1 MPDFLKKRLMFAT
14 IMVASI
20 ITAIMLGFTIA
31 ANSVKTSGDSMNPTL
46 YTGDLLFGS
55 FLPFENKP
63 LKRGDL
69 VVFKDKDHWHQDDI
83 RRANKK
89 RAKTGEKPQ
98 KIDDSATYNLVK
110 RAVAIEGDTVHL
122 NGDGTMTVNG
132 KQPQYDKNYN
142 LGCLPYAS
150 TFKVPKG
157 YIFVRGDNVNHS
169 IDSRYRSCF
178 YPHKPRFV
186 AYSSIEFIVRHVM
199 PIGRMFKG
207 IVR

>member
-1 MPDFLKKRLMFAT
+1 MSNLLKKRLISVT
-14 IMVASI
+14 VTVASI
-20 ITAIMLGFTIA
+20 IVAIMLGFAIA
-31 ANSVKTSGDSMNPTL
+31 SNSVKTSGDSMNPAL

-83 RRANKK
+83 RRANKE
-89 RAKTGEKPQ
+89 RAKNGEKQQ

-110 RAVAIEGDTVHL
+110 RAVAVEGDTVHL

-132 KQPQYDKNYN
+132 KQPQYDAAYN
-142 LGCLPYAS
+142 LGCIPYAS
-150 TFKVPKG
+150 TFRVPKG

-178 YPHKPRFV
+178 YPKKPRFV
-186 AYSSIEFIVRHVM
+186 AYSSIEFIVRHVV
-199 PIGRMFKG
+199 PVGRMFKG
-207 IVR
+207 IIR